1 MPTFTDV
8 VASVEFDV
16 FCDICGA
23 KLSDTCYIKKL
34 AWDKDTHALFV
45 EPCLR
50 CMESFKEDGLKES
63 AAEYESQLSD
73 LRQSLEKAEAERDE
87 AILAVHA

>member
-1 MPTFTDV
+1 
-8 VASVEFDV
+8 
-16 FCDICGA
+16 
-23 KLSDTCYIKKL
+23 
-34 AWDKDTHALFV
+34 
-45 EPCLR
+45 
-50 CMESFKEDGLKES
+50 MESFKEDGLKES